1 MSEVLGGKIREKT
14 GKVATKEV
22 RRSGEIPAVL
32 YGLKDN
38 FSLSICPGTLNDI
51 LKAKGQNALI
61 DLKLEGDKQR
71 KVILK
76 DYQSHPLRE
85 LWVHVDFL
93 EVDVTKVVKVSV
105 DVNLVGKSAGEKM
118 GGVVNQVLKSL
129 HVECLPVDIP
139 QSIDV
144 DVTGIELGQVR
155 HMSDLNFSDKIK
167 VLHQPNEA
175 VVSVHLPKIEE
186 EKVAD
191 EEELAEGEM
200 AATGDAPAGEEDSDK
215 KEGLDKKEDSTKK
228 EG

>member
-1 MSEVLGGKIREKT
+1 MSEVLSGKIREKT

-22 RRSGEIPAVL
+22 RRNGEIPAVL

-38 FSLSICPGTLNDI
+38 LSFSICPDNLKDI

-61 DLKLEGDKQR
+61 DLNVEGNKQR

-76 DYQSHPLRE
+76 EFQSHPLKE

-93 EVDVTKVVKVSV
+93 EVDVAKMVKVSV
-105 DVNLVGKSAGEKM
+105 DVHLIGKSAGEKM
-118 GGVVNQVLKSL
+118 GGLVNQVLKSL
-129 HVECLPVDIP
+129 HVECLPTDIP
-139 QSIDV
+139 QSIDLDITAV
-144 DVTGIELGQVR
+144 ELGQVL
-155 HMSDLNFSDKIK
+155 HVSDLNVSDKIK
-167 VLHQPNEA
+167 ILHQSNEA
-175 VVSVHLPKIEE
+175 VVSVYLPKVEE

-200 AATGDAPAGEEDSDK
+200 AVTGDAPTAEEDSDK
-215 KEGLDKKEDSTKK
+215 KEDLDKKEDSTKK

>member
-1 MSEVLGGKIREKT
+1 MSEVLSGKIREKT

-22 RRSGEIPAVL
+22 RRNGEIPAVL

-38 FSLSICPGTLNDI
+38 LSFSICPDNLKDI

-61 DLKLEGDKQR
+61 DLNVEGKKQR

-76 DYQSHPLRE
+76 EFQSHPLKE

-93 EVDVTKVVKVSV
+93 EVDVAKMVKVSV
-105 DVNLVGKSAGEKM
+105 DVHLIGKSAGEKM
-118 GGVVNQVLKSL
+118 GGLVNQVLKSL
-129 HVECLPVDIP
+129 HVECLPTDIP
-139 QSIDV
+139 QSIDLDITAV
-144 DVTGIELGQVR
+144 ELGQVL
-155 HMSDLNFSDKIK
+155 HVSDLNVSDKIK
-167 VLHQPNEA
+167 ILHQSNEA
-175 VVSVHLPKIEE
+175 VVSVYMPKVEE

-200 AATGDAPAGEEDSDK
+200 AVMGDAPTAEEDSDK
-215 KEGLDKKEDSTKK
+215 KEDLDKKEDSTKK

>member
-1 MSEVLGGKIREKT
+1 MSEVLSGKIRKKT

-22 RRSGEIPAVL
+22 RRNGEIPAVL

-38 FSLSICPGTLNDI
+38 LSFSICPDNLKDI

-61 DLKLEGDKQR
+61 DLNVEGNKQR

-76 DYQSHPLRE
+76 EFQSHPLKE

-93 EVDVTKVVKVSV
+93 EVDVAKMVKVSV
-105 DVNLVGKSAGEKM
+105 DVHLIGKSAGEKM
-118 GGVVNQVLKSL
+118 GGLVNQVLKSL
-129 HVECLPVDIP
+129 HVECLPTDIP
-139 QSIDV
+139 QSIDLDITAV
-144 DVTGIELGQVR
+144 ELGQVL
-155 HMSDLNFSDKIK
+155 HVSDLNFSDKIK
-167 VLHQPNEA
+167 ILHQSNEA
-175 VVSVHLPKIEE
+175 VVSVYLPKVEE

-200 AATGDAPAGEEDSDK
+200 AVSEDGPADEEAS
-215 KEGLDKKEDSTKK
+215 DKKEDSTKK

>member
-1 MSEVLGGKIREKT
+1 MSEVLSGKIRERT

-22 RRSGEIPAVL
+22 RRNGEIPAVL

-38 FSLSICPGTLNDI
+38 LSFSICPDNLKDI

-61 DLKLEGDKQR
+61 NLKVEGNKQR

-76 DYQSHPLRE
+76 EFQNHPLKE

-93 EVDVTKVVKVSV
+93 EVDVTKTVKVSV
-105 DVNLVGKSAGEKM
+105 NVNLVGKSAGEKM
-118 GGVVNQVLKSL
+118 GGLVNQILKSL

-144 DVTGIELGQVR
+144 DVTGVELGQVL
-155 HMSDLNFSDKIK
+155 HISDLSFSDKIK
-167 VLHQPNEA
+167 VLHRPNEA
-175 VVSVHLPKIEE
+175 VVSVYLEKIKE
-186 EKVAD
+186 EKPA
-191 EEELAEGEM
+191 EEELIEGETEV
-200 AATGDAPAGEEDSDK
+200 TGDTLAEKEATDK
-215 KEGLDKKEDSTKK
+215 EEDSTKK